1 MNSRLSLLALATCLA
16 LSPTIASSQQRPASA
31 ATAPAPA
38 WPQQGSDLPADPDV
52 RYGTLPN
59 GMRYALRRNAT
70 PPGNASLRLRIDAGS
85 LHEAEDQRGLAHF
98 IEHMVMNGTR
108 NVPEGEFVRRLE
120 RHGLRFGPDTNAS
133 TEFTQTVYKLDL
145 PRTDA
150 ATVDEALFLL
160 REVAGEALLA
170 PAAIDAERGII
181 QSEERTRS
189 TPQLRTLF
197 DELGFMLSGQLLP
210 NRFPIG
216 VPEVIARAQ
225 RERFTAFYEAWYRPE
240 RATLIAVGDFN
251 LDEMEAKIRARFS
264 DWRGRGRPGTAPNL
278 GNVQARGGSV
288 RLHIEPGSQARLS
301 LAWVRPPDLRPDTRA
316 VRLDKLTDL
325 LALQVLNRRL
335 GRLAA
340 GEQPPFVISQ
350 ASKSTLADSADI
362 LQLIAILPPGDWR
375 RGLAAA
381 DAEARRLAQYGVS
394 QAELATELAQI
405 RSALAAQAAGTATR
419 LSAALAEQMVA
430 SIDQH
435 DVFTA
440 PADNLRLFETAASS
454 LTPERVSAAARAL
467 FAGDP
472 LVYLAAPA
480 AIEGGEAALR
490 TAFAEVHRAPVAAPQ
505 VQQAQAW
512 PYTSFGTPGQ
522 VVERRELGAAIGG
535 TAVRFA
541 NGVRLTVKQTS
552 FSDDQIMVV
561 VRAGNGRRDFPAD
574 RAAPEWALGLAFSTG
589 GLGRISAEDLQ
600 QALAGRQVAAGFAV
614 DDDAYTISGATRPED
629 FALQMQLLTASVS
642 DAGWRPT
649 GWDRLRSLA
658 GPIHDQLASTPE
670 GVFNREGGR
679 LLHDGD
685 LRWAVPNREQMAA
698 STIADARAIIA
709 PSLSQGPI
717 EVIVVGD
724 ISVDEAI
731 RQTAATFGALPSRA
745 AGAASPLQARL
756 PAPTPEPVR
765 FTHNGRADQG
775 LAYIAWPTR
784 DVFAD
789 LRLSRVLTLLND
801 VFELRLIQKIRE
813 EQGTTYSPQASHD
826 PSQTIRGYGLF
837 FAQIQ
842 ARPEALSGF
851 LRDAQGIAA
860 DLATRPV
867 DADELRRALQPR
879 LEAIQRQRN
888 LNIWWANALA
898 RAQTRP
904 EVATSI
910 ETMLADYS
918 AITPAEL
925 QAAAR
930 QYLAANR
937 AIRVV
942 IAPREAPAAPAAPAS

>member
-1 MNSRLSLLALATCLA
+1 MILRFPLLAFAASLALA
-16 LSPTIASSQQRPASA
+16 PAA
-31 ATAPAPA
+31 ATQQARAPAPAAAAPAPA

-52 RYGTLPN
+52 RFGTLPN

-70 PPGNASLRLRIDAGS
+70 PPHNASLRLRIDAGS
-85 LHEAEDQRGLAHF
+85 LMETEDQRGLAHF
-98 IEHMVMNGTR
+98 IEHMVLNGTTH
-108 NVPEGEFVRRLE
+108 VPAGEFVRRLE
-120 RHGLRFGPDTNAS
+120 RHGLRFGPDTNAT

-145 PRTDA
+145 PETEA

-160 REVAGEALLA
+160 REVAGEATLA
-170 PAAIDAERGII
+170 PTAIDSERGII

-189 TPQLRTLF
+189 TPALRTLF
-197 DELGFMLSGQLLP
+197 DELGFMLPGQLLP

-216 VPEVIARAQ
+216 LPDVIAHAQ
-225 RERFTAFYEAWYRPE
+225 RDRFAAFYDAWYRPE
-240 RATLIAVGDFN
+240 RATLIAVGDFS
-251 LDEMEAKIRARFS
+251 LDEMEAKIRTRFS
-264 DWRGRGRPGTAPNL
+264 DWRGRGTPGAAPNL
-278 GNVQARGGSV
+278 GAVRAQGGSV
-288 RLHIEPGSQARLS
+288 RLHVEAGNQARLS
-301 LAWVRPPDLRPDTRA
+301 LSWVRPPDLRPDTAA
-316 VRLDKLTDL
+316 VRTDKLTDL

-340 GEQPPFVISQ
+340 GEQPPFVVSQ
-350 ASKSTLADSADI
+350 ASRSTLADSADV

-394 QAELATELAQI
+394 QAELATELAEI
-405 RSALAAQAAGTATR
+405 RSALTAQAAGAATR
-419 LSAALAEQMVA
+419 QSAALAEQMVA
-430 SIDQH
+430 AIDRH

-440 PADNLRLFETAASS
+440 PAENLRLFEAAAPR
-454 LTPERVSAAARAL
+454 LTPERVSAAARAM

-480 AIEGGEAALR
+480 DIEGGEAALR
-490 TAFAEVHRAPVAAPQ
+490 TAFAEVHRTPVAAPQ
-505 VQQAQAW
+505 AQRAQAW
-512 PYTSFGTPGQ
+512 PYTSFGTPGR
-522 VVERRELGAAIGG
+522 VVERHELPAAIGA

-552 FSDDQIMVV
+552 FANDQIMVV

-574 RAAPEWALGLAFSTG
+574 RPGPDWALGLAFTTG

-600 QALAGRQVAAGFAV
+600 QALAGRQVAAGFGV

-658 GPIHDQLASTPE
+658 GPIQDQLASTPD
-670 GVFNREGGR
+670 GVFSREGGA
-679 LLHDGD
+679 LLHGGD
-685 LRWAVPNREQMAA
+685 PRWAIPNREQMAA
-698 STIADARAIIA
+698 SNIAEARAIVS
-709 PSLSQGPI
+709 PSLTQGPI
-717 EVIVVGD
+717 EVTIVGD
-724 ISVDEAI
+724 ITVDEAI
-731 RQTAATFGALPSRA
+731 RQTAATFGALPPRA
-745 AGAASPLQARL
+745 AGATAPLQARL

-775 LAYIAWPTR
+775 LAYIGWPTQ

-789 LRLSRVLTLLND
+789 LHRSRVLTLLSD

-813 EQGTTYSPQASHD
+813 EQGTTYSPQAGHD
-826 PSQTIRGYGLF
+826 PSQTIPGYGIF
-837 FAQIQ
+837 SARIQ
-842 ARPEALSGF
+842 ARPEALAGF

-860 DLATRPV
+860 DLAARPI

-879 LEAIQRQRN
+879 LESIQRQRN
-888 LNIWWANALA
+888 LNLWWVNALA
-898 RAQTRP
+898 RIQTRP
-904 EVATSI
+904 EVAGSI

-918 AITPAEL
+918 AITPADL

-937 AIRVV
+937 AIRLV
-942 IAPREAPAAPAAPAS
+942 IVPREGSAAPAP